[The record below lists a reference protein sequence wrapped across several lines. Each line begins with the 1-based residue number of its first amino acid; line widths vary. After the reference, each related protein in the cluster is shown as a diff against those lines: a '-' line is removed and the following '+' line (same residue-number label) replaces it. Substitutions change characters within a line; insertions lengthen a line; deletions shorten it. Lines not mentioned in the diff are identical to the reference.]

1 MGAPVD
7 AGVEIAGMSFGN
19 SNHTPDPE
27 PEIGGIEEE
36 TLSNSQESV
45 PLPLHTGTRKLT
57 VRWITPIYNQRAVQK
72 EEKAK

>member
-1 MGAPVD
+1 
-7 AGVEIAGMSFGN
+7 MSFGN
-19 SNHTPDPE
+19 RNSTPDPE

-57 VRWITPIYNQRAVQK
+57 ARWITPIYNQRAIQK
-72 EEKAK
+72 SEKAK

>member
-1 MGAPVD
+1 MGKAVD
-7 AGVEIAGMSFGN
+7 ADLEIEVMSFGN
-19 SNHTPDPE
+19 RNSTPDPE
-27 PEIGGIEEE
+27 PAIGGIEDE

-72 EEKAK
+72 EEKVK

>member
-1 MGAPVD
+1 
-7 AGVEIAGMSFGN
+7 MSFGN
-19 SNHTPDPE
+19 RNSTPDPE

-57 VRWITPIYNQRAVQK
+57 VRWISPIYNPRAVQK
-72 EEKAK
+72 EEKVK

>member
-1 MGAPVD
+1 
-7 AGVEIAGMSFGN
+7 MSFGN
-19 SNHTPDPE
+19 SNSTPAPA
-27 PEIGGIEEE
+27 PEIGGIEDE

-45 PLPLHTGTRKLT
+45 PVPVHTGTRKLT

>member
-1 MGAPVD
+1 MDTTVD
-7 AGVEIAGMSFGN
+7 VYLEIEAMSFGN
-19 SNHTPDPE
+19 RSSTPDPE
-27 PEIGGIEEE
+27 PEIGGIEDE